1 MLDSAPIVVFD
12 AGVAKQAYAQD
23 LKSCG
28 PKGPYRFDP
37 GLRHHALTLYGDRDF
52 MPFGVAA
59 VVALKYPLV
68 GLGICIS
75 CLIVYLKP
83 DPPGAVDR
91 YCTDRPD

>member
-1 MLDSAPIVVFD
+1 MAR
-12 AGVAKQAYAQD
+12 
-23 LKSCG
+23 
-28 PKGPYRFDP
+28 KGRTGSTPVS
-37 GLRHHALTLYGDRDF
+37 GTTLYGDRDF

>member
-37 GLRHHALTLYGDRDF
+37 GLRHHNQLSTVRHGAWGERLLCPNMEVIDENRSFTGRYSTGLN
-52 MPFGVAA
+52 V
-59 VVALKYPLV
+59 PL
-68 GLGICIS
+68 
-75 CLIVYLKP
+75 
-83 DPPGAVDR
+83 
-91 YCTDRPD
+91 